1 MFLLKKMVA
10 PLFFP
15 LPFCFLLVG
24 VGLALLWF
32 SRRQRAG
39 KVVVTSGLVLL
50 FVLSY
55 GTLSGPFLQSL
66 EYSTPAPEPAA
77 LAQAKWVVV
86 LGGGSSPNTALPVT
100 SRANGTTLARL
111 VEGIRLQREI
121 PGSRLLLSGAA
132 VLNSGSDAHSMAAIA
147 VALGV
152 PQASIVLEDQSAD
165 TETQA
170 INVGRIVKEEPFV
183 IVTSA
188 YHMPRAAGLFTK
200 AGLRP
205 IAAPA
210 HYLTGRGATSFI
222 PTDIYPTTGGLVTTQ
237 IVENEYLG
245 TAWAMLRGKI

>member
-1 MFLLKKMVA
+1 MFLLKKMIA

-15 LPFCFLLVG
+15 LPFCFLLIG
-24 VGLALLWF
+24 VGLGLLWF

-39 KVVVTSGLVLL
+39 KVVVTSGFLLLVI
-50 FVLSY
+50 VSY
-55 GTLSGPFLQSL
+55 GTLTGPLLQSL
-66 EYSTPAPEPAA
+66 EYSTRAPEPAA
-77 LAQAKWVVV
+77 LAQAKWIVV
-86 LGGGSSPNTALPVT
+86 LGGGSSPDPALPVT

-111 VEGIRLQREI
+111 VEGIRLQRDI
-121 PGSRLLLSGAA
+121 PGARLLLSGAA
-132 VLNSGSDAHSMAAIA
+132 VLNSGSDAHAMRAIA

-152 PQASIVLEDQSAD
+152 PEASIVLEDRSPD

-170 INVGRIVKEEPFV
+170 INVGRIVGDEPFV

-188 YHMPRAAGLFTK
+188 YHMPRAARLFNK

-205 IAAPA
+205 LAAPA
-210 HYLTGRGATSFI
+210 HYLSGRGAASFI